1 MKPVQ
6 ALLAALLGACATP
19 AVRPAGPL
27 SVVDDLGDTL
37 SFARPPSRIVSLSP
51 ATTELVFALGAGD
64 RLVGRTRWCDYPA
77 AALAVPSVG
86 DGLPPNVEA
95 VVAAAPDL
103 VLLYRSPQNATA
115 RARFRE
121 SGIPTLTLSFDH
133 LADVARLARLLG
145 PVLGRPEAGDSVAR
159 AFEAAIA
166 TAQDRSGG
174 IPDSL
179 RPRVLLL
186 AWDQPPIAIG
196 AGSFQS
202 EILTLAGAVNLFADL
217 PVPSAPVS
225 IEVIAARDPDLILLS
240 DSGAPAFASR
250 PAWAAVRAV
259 KERRF
264 VRLTTPAFARPSPRA
279 PEVARELMARLA
291 EARP

>member
-1 MKPVQ
+1 LKPAQ

-19 AVRPAGPL
+19 AARQAGPL

-37 SFARPPSRIVSLSP
+37 SVARPASRIVSLSP

-64 RLVGRTRWCDYPA
+64 RLIGRTSWCDYPP

-121 SGIPTLTLSFDH
+121 AGIPTLTLSFDH

-145 PVLGRPEAGDSVAR
+145 PVLGRAEAGDSLAR

-166 TAQDRSGG
+166 VAGEPSRG

-179 RPRVLLL
+179 RPRILLL

-202 EILTLAGAVNLFADL
+202 EILTLAGADNLFSDL
-217 PVPSAPVS
+217 PAPSAPVS
-225 IEVIAARDPDLILLS
+225 IELISARDPDLILLS
-240 DSGAPAFASR
+240 DTGPPAFASR

-279 PEVARELMARLA
+279 PEVVRELMARLV

>member
-1 MKPVQ
+1 LKPAQ

-19 AVRPAGPL
+19 AARPAGPL

-37 SFARPPSRIVSLSP
+37 SFARPASRIVSLSP

-64 RLVGRTRWCDYPA
+64 RLIGRTQWCDYPP

-95 VVAAAPDL
+95 VVAARPDL
-103 VLLYRSPQNATA
+103 ILLYRSPQNATA

-121 SGIPTLTLSFDH
+121 AGIPTLTLSFDH

-145 PVLGRPEAGDSVAR
+145 PVLGRAEAGDSVAR
-159 AFEAAIA
+159 GFEAAIA
-166 TAQDRSGG
+166 ALGERSGG
-174 IPDSL
+174 IPDSM
-179 RPRVLLL
+179 RPRILLL

-202 EILTLAGAVNLFADL
+202 EILTLAGADNLFADL
-217 PVPSAPVS
+217 PAPSAPVS
-225 IEVIAARDPDLILLS
+225 IELISARNPDLILLS
-240 DSGAPAFASR
+240 DTGPPAFASR
-250 PAWAAVRAV
+250 PAWAAVPAV
-259 KERRF
+259 RQRRF

-279 PEVARELMARLA
+279 PEVVGELMARLA
-291 EARP
+291 EVRP